1 MNRSLPIP
9 NVPFLR
15 NRQPS
20 LQEVE
25 GLLDYLPQAC
35 LLLDLEK
42 NQIVLANARAT
53 ELTAFTRSEL
63 IASDIGALLP
73 FLFNHIQN
81 LSISSNPEVYFDKLA
96 TRQGNPVDVHVELT
110 ALGRQGT
117 WGIVLCE
124 PSGNREKAA
133 LEQRRQSERLA
144 NLYKLVLSA
153 QESEP
158 DQAL

>member
-63 IASDIGALLP
+63 IASG
-73 FLFNHIQN
+73 
-81 LSISSNPEVYFDKLA
+81 KLEP
-96 TRQGNPVDVHVELT
+96 TRVCETSPVASHQGVSET
-110 ALGRQGT
+110 GR
-117 WGIVLCE
+117 CE
-124 PSGNREKAA
+124 
-133 LEQRRQSERLA
+133 RRKRSRRA
-144 NLYKLVLSA
+144 
-153 QESEP
+153 
-158 DQAL
+158 